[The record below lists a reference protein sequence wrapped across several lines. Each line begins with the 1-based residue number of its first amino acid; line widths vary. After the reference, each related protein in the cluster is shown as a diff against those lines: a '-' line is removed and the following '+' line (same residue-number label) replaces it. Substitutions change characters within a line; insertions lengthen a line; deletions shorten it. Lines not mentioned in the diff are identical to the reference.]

1 MKENYLVKVNT
12 KASDASEEYVCP
24 WCPLC
29 EAPPCARRQG
39 RGGGGSVGR
48 GPGGEQEHGQ

>member
-29 EAPPCARRQG
+29 EAPPCAHRQG
-39 RGGGGSVGR
+39 RGGGSVGR